1 MKKLYVQL
9 IFLCLCSV
17 IHAQNNDLIAVYNQ
31 VVNTLDRYEFTTET
45 EHWNKYYN
53 SRSLKITYDYPN
65 LIVSFYLELEKGY
78 VRKDSDDIFGAYK
91 LICPLTTNIVVEED
105 KYGNGE
111 YAHLYFRN
119 PTGIEIVHNGK
130 SKLIEKYYFLSTRL
144 TVKKLCTELNALK
157 EQILSTQYK
166 GTLGINSSTSSTK
179 TNSANSTTPIQQ
191 NTDNYHYYKNSG
203 FAIKK
208 SYALKE
214 NTMFIDAYRR
224 NKPNGVELIS
234 AYTCFQNAETKD
246 PDYINVINVNV
257 YKIDT
262 PAEQTIAAY
271 KRNLITNRN
280 PCSDKTW
287 NGLHGVEY
295 SFKQDMGDVMLPTKV
310 FYGYKGNKFYLIQI
324 GALVDTDKKYNALL
338 NSIKIL

>member
-1 MKKLYVQL
+1 
-9 IFLCLCSV
+9 
-17 IHAQNNDLIAVYNQ
+17 
-31 VVNTLDRYEFTTET
+31 
-45 EHWNKYYN
+45 
-53 SRSLKITYDYPN
+53 
-65 LIVSFYLELEKGY
+65 
-78 VRKDSDDIFGAYK
+78 
-91 LICPLTTNIVVEED
+91 
-105 KYGNGE
+105 
-111 YAHLYFRN
+111 
-119 PTGIEIVHNGK
+119 
-130 SKLIEKYYFLSTRL
+130 
-144 TVKKLCTELNALK
+144 
-157 EQILSTQYK
+157 
-166 GTLGINSSTSSTK
+166 
-179 TNSANSTTPIQQ
+179 
-191 NTDNYHYYKNSG
+191 
-203 FAIKK
+203 
-208 SYALKE
+208 
-214 NTMFIDAYRR
+214 MFIDAYRR

-262 PAEQTIAAY
+262 PAEQTLAAY
-271 KRNLITNRN
+271 KRNLITNRI